1 MKERAFLPL
10 WRLHRQLGR
19 LPGTR
24 HRRSQGF
31 HQNRKTTLRRHFAE
45 LCFKTEIDDAI
56 REDGNQI
63 ATLSD
68 CFAEASHKV
77 KVCRNSNRQYRQQM
91 QRPQLQIEERCER
104 IGPPFG
110 LGVLSV

>member
-1 MKERAFLPL
+1 MKTNSRDNCATFRAPSGCENEVVAVYNCVGGGGAQSANGGVSLSGRE
-10 WRLHRQLGR
+10 RLHRRLGR
-19 LPGTR
+19 LPGAR

-45 LCFKTEIDDAI
+45 LCFKAEIDDTI

-68 CFAEASHKV
+68 CFAEQAT
-77 KVCRNSNRQYRQQM
+77 R
-91 QRPQLQIEERCER
+91 
-104 IGPPFG
+104 
-110 LGVLSV
+110 